1 MLNSSI
7 ATALTITVSSIC
19 PNKYY
24 LSLITEANR
33 PRIDGRKSLLLYLLP
48 GYEFTKVKIK
58 FLEFSHETAN
68 REIEDNKEWRHF
80 ATVSLQWLR
89 CNGFLAMASL
99 QLFFFLPFAYIYKQR
114 HCLSWQRAIPGNIGL
129 APRTSQPMKKHY

>member
-1 MLNSSI
+1 MFVWLIQSTPFRDVFHSFGLLNSSI

-33 PRIDGRKSLLLYLLP
+33 PRIDGKKSLLLYLLP
-48 GYEFTKVKIK
+48 GYEFTKVKIR

-68 REIEDNKEWRHF
+68 REIEDNKE
-80 ATVSLQWLR
+80 
-89 CNGFLAMASL
+89 
-99 QLFFFLPFAYIYKQR
+99 
-114 HCLSWQRAIPGNIGL
+114 
-129 APRTSQPMKKHY
+129 